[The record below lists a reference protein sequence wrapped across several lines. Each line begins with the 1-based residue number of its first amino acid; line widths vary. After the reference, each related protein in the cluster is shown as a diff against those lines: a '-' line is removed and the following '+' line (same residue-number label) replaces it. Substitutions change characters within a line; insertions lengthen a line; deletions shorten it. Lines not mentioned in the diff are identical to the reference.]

1 MTRGTTLLCLAACV
15 ALIPAAAAGQE
26 RSEEEAAVL
35 AVVDAMFDAMRA
47 GDSTAF
53 RAVLHPSATGASVF
67 VRDGQPVI
75 ARETSLEGFVQ
86 AVGTP
91 HEEVCDERI
100 WDVEVRVDGNLATV
114 WTPYAF
120 HLGDQLSHCG
130 VDAFQLF
137 KDTDGWKVF
146 HIADTRR
153 REGCEVPAD

>member
-1 MTRGTTLLCLAACV
+1 ML
-15 ALIPAAAAGQE
+15 
-26 RSEEEAAVL
+26 
-35 AVVDAMFDAMRA
+35 
-47 GDSTAF
+47 
-53 RAVLHPSATGASVF
+53 
-67 VRDGQPVI
+67 

-91 HEEVCDERI
+91 HEEVWDERI